1 MQSSLLTTVW
11 PKNRP
16 HVPQRTVMY
25 DFYLIFVLFW
35 IVVGFFWAE
44 NQIYFYTMNLHLK
57 QEQLF
62 NQKRTFQK
70 PSEIISISE
79 PQIFTIVGELLT
91 DEAVILKPNQEIS
104 ATISPTQQQLFQI
117 KFNET
122 MDEYLLKVRG
132 VDTINVCSMVSVQP
146 IENCE
151 NEVKIY

>member
-1 MQSSLLTTVW
+1 M
-11 PKNRP
+11 
-16 HVPQRTVMY
+16 
-25 DFYLIFVLFW
+25 
-35 IVVGFFWAE
+35 
-44 NQIYFYTMNLHLK
+44 
-57 QEQLF
+57 
-62 NQKRTFQK
+62 
-70 PSEIISISE
+70 
-79 PQIFTIVGELLT
+79 GELLT

-117 KFNET
+117 KFDET

>member
-1 MQSSLLTTVW
+1 M
-11 PKNRP
+11 
-16 HVPQRTVMY
+16 
-25 DFYLIFVLFW
+25 
-35 IVVGFFWAE
+35 
-44 NQIYFYTMNLHLK
+44 
-57 QEQLF
+57 
-62 NQKRTFQK
+62 
-70 PSEIISISE
+70 
-79 PQIFTIVGELLT
+79 GELLT

>member
-1 MQSSLLTTVW
+1 MLELS
-11 PKNRP
+11 
-16 HVPQRTVMY
+16 
-25 DFYLIFVLFW
+25 
-35 IVVGFFWAE
+35 
-44 NQIYFYTMNLHLK
+44 
-57 QEQLF
+57 
-62 NQKRTFQK
+62 
-70 PSEIISISE
+70 IISISE
-79 PQIFTIVGELLT
+79 PQRFTIMGELLT

-132 VDTINVCSMVSVQP
+132 DDTINVCSMVSVQP